1 MSTKEK
7 LKRRLKRL
15 PNDFTFDEL
24 VSLMAYFGYSL
35 SNKGKTS
42 GSRVGFVKGDEKI
55 IIHKPHPGNLMNAGA
70 LKNVYNELKQRN
82 LL

>member
-55 IIHKPHPGNLMNAGA
+55 MN
-70 LKNVYNELKQRN
+70 
-82 LL
+82 

>member
-7 LKRRLKRL
+7 LKRRFKRL

-24 VSLMAYFGYSL
+24 VSLMAYFGYVL

-42 GSRVGFVKGDEKI
+42 GSRVEFIKDGDSI
-55 IIHKPHPGNLMNAGA
+55 ICHKPHPGNVFGGGA
-70 LKNVYNELKQRN
+70 MKYIYLELKLRK
-82 LL
+82 LV